1 MKLTTNL
8 DFDGQCRE
16 AFERY
21 AELLGG
27 QIMAMFTYDD
37 LPEMQGMA
45 EEQRGRIAHA
55 WLQIGDQAL
64 MGGDAAPGYVQP
76 VGGFSVCVHVDSL
89 EEARRLFDG
98 LSEGG
103 RATVPLGET
112 SWSPAF
118 GMLTDRFGTPWM
130 VNVAPPAP
138 AQS

>member
-8 DFDGQCRE
+8 FFDGQCRE
-16 AFERY
+16 AFEQY

-27 QIMAMFTYDD
+27 RITAMFTYGD
-37 LPEMQGMA
+37 LPEMRGMA
-45 EEQRGRIAHA
+45 EEGRERIAHA

-76 VGGFSVCVHVDSL
+76 VGGFSIGLHVETLD
-89 EEARRLFDG
+89 EARRLYDG

-103 RATVPLGET
+103 QATHPLAGT

-130 VNVAPPAP
+130 INVTPAE
-138 AQS
+138 AAA